1 MTWPINDLGGTR
13 GDELRRLPTR
23 IILEPQQFDG
33 EGRSSQCE
41 AKVLPYTRRMAL
53 KVLHI
58 VDGESTGSSLRQTG
72 FRKNGDILPWRDAL
86 YTGPVPRGLTL
97 RQLSRLRSR
106 FWTGKSTTEF
116 DKRDA
121 ALARHADYEE
131 VVLWFGPTS
140 ICQLSLVQL
149 LAWFGE
155 HGRSK
160 TRLSLVSAYGSWLG
174 PERLLQA
181 YAARQPVTSDQRRLG
196 RRVWLAFC
204 SPSPG
209 PLSHLL
215 TTDLRPLP
223 EIRDTITFM
232 LQEYPERHS
241 GLSRLEQKLL
251 RTVRSLG
258 VTRPGFAVDAPLRT
272 ETVGDG
278 LLLDMLRGFVTAPHP
293 LLRFAEPFTG
303 KLESYRFN
311 GSKIT
316 VTDVVRRVLEGK
328 ADYIALN
335 GIDRW
340 IGGVHLFGRR
350 VHWRW
355 DERLQKIVSAR

>member
-1 MTWPINDLGGTR
+1 M
-13 GDELRRLPTR
+13 
-23 IILEPQQFDG
+23 
-33 EGRSSQCE
+33 
-41 AKVLPYTRRMAL
+41 VLPYTLPLAM

-58 VDGESTGSSLRQTG
+58 VDGESTGGSLRQAG
-72 FRKNGDILPWRDAL
+72 FRKSGDILPWRDAL
-86 YTGPVPRGLTL
+86 YTGPAPRGLTL

-106 FWTGKSTTEF
+106 FWTGKSITEF

-155 HGRSK
+155 HDRSK
-160 TRLSLVSAYGSWLG
+160 TRLSLVSAYGGWLG
-174 PERLLQA
+174 PEQLLQA
-181 YAARQPVTSDQRRLG
+181 YAARQPVASDQRRLA
-196 RRVWLAFC
+196 RRLWLAFC

-209 PLSHLL
+209 ALSHLL
-215 TTDLRPLP
+215 TTNLRPLP
-223 EIRDTITFM
+223 EMRDTITAM

-241 GLSRLEQKLL
+241 GLSRLERKLL
-251 RTVRSLG
+251 RTVKSLG
-258 VTRPGFAVDAPLRT
+258 NTTPAYIVGTTLRT
-272 ETVGDG
+272 ELVGDT
-278 LLLDMLRGFVTAPHP
+278 LLFDMLRAFVRAPDP

-303 KLESYRFN
+303 KFESYQFN

-316 VTDVVRRVLEGK
+316 VTDAGRRILEGK
-328 ADYIALN
+328 ADHIALN

-340 IGGVHLFGRR
+340 IGGVHLLGRR
-350 VHWRW
+350 VRWRW
-355 DERLQKIVSAR
+355 DERLQKIVSVR